1 MTRLDSRN
9 RNLLAAAVAATSV
22 VAVVEL
28 FARKAP
34 DASLLVALTFFT
46 MIVQGCVA
54 LVATAELAKGIWLVP
69 VKRDLLG
76 ACPLILVAAA
86 LSLVLGAK
94 TGIYP
99 WSEHQNGWL
108 NTRFFVI
115 RNFIVL
121 LAAYLGARKLS
132 TAIRT
137 QSPNKNRWAG
147 LYIAIFIVSQSFVA
161 FDWIMTLEYPW
172 VSTLLGGFFFVEA
185 VLMALAVSALV
196 LFFRMRAPGHG
207 LTETLRD
214 TSKMM
219 FGFSVMWVGFYFAQ
233 FLVIWYANIPEE
245 VGFVLTRLESSPWS
259 GLSRAVLFLV
269 WVIPFVVLLSRPL
282 KTVPAAMAGVACL
295 ILSGL
300 FVEKLVLV
308 LPAAKVGPGA
318 LALETILLMG
328 LLAYFLASADRVIL
342 QRVAGTDPGGPQP
355 PR

>member
-1 MTRLDSRN
+1 MSRPDSRT
-9 RNLLAAAVAATSV
+9 RNLLAAAVAATAV

-28 FARKAP
+28 FLRRTP
-34 DASLLVALTFFT
+34 DASLLIALTFFT

-54 LVATAELAKGIWLVP
+54 LVATAELAKGIWLIP
-69 VKRDLLG
+69 IKRDLLG
-76 ACPLILVAAA
+76 VYPLILVAAA

-108 NTRFFVI
+108 NTEFFVI
-115 RNFIVL
+115 RNFVVL
-121 LAAYLGARKLS
+121 VGCYLGARKLS
-132 TAIRT
+132 GAIRT

-147 LYIAIFIVSQSFVA
+147 LYIALYIVSQSFVA

-172 VSTLLGGFFFVEA
+172 VSTLLGGFFFVES
-185 VLMALAVSALV
+185 VLMALAVAAFV
-196 LFFRMRAPGHG
+196 LFFRMRAAGHG

-219 FGFSVMWVGFYFAQ
+219 FGFSVMWVGFFFAQ
-233 FLVIWYANIPEE
+233 FLVIWYGNIPEE
-245 VGFVLTRLESSPWS
+245 VGFVLTRFESSPWS

-282 KTVPAAMAGVACL
+282 KTVPAAMAGVAGL

-308 LPAAKVGPGA
+308 LPAAKASPGA
-318 LALETILLMG
+318 LAFETILLLG
-328 LLAYFLASADRVIL
+328 LLAFFVTKSDRVVS
-342 QRVAGTDPGGPQP
+342 QQVAEIGPGGVQ
-355 PR
+355 RH

>member
-1 MTRLDSRN
+1 MTRLDSRT
-9 RNLLAAAVAATSV
+9 RNLLAAAVAGTAV
-22 VAVVEL
+22 VAAVEL
-28 FARKAP
+28 FARRAP
-34 DASLLVALTFFT
+34 DASLLVSLTFFT

-54 LVATAELAKGIWLVP
+54 LVATAELAKGIWLIP
-69 VKRDLLG
+69 IKRDLLG
-76 ACPLILVAAA
+76 VYPLILVAAA

-99 WSEHQNGWL
+99 WSEHENGWL
-108 NTRFFVI
+108 NTRLFVI
-115 RNFIVL
+115 RNFVVL
-121 LAAYLGARKLS
+121 VATYLGARKLS

-147 LYIAIFIVSQSFVA
+147 LYIALYIVSQSFVA

-172 VSTLLGGFFFVEA
+172 VSTLLGGFFFVES

-219 FGFSVMWVGFYFAQ
+219 FGFSVMWVGFFFAQ
-233 FLVIWYANIPEE
+233 FLVIWYGNIPEE
-245 VGFVLTRLESSPWS
+245 VGFVLTRFETSPWS

-269 WVIPFVVLLSRPL
+269 WVVPFVVLLSRPL
-282 KTVPAAMAGVACL
+282 KTVPVAMAGVAGL

-308 LPAAKVGPGA
+308 LPAAKVSPGA
-318 LALETILLMG
+318 VAFETIVLAG
-328 LLAYFLASADRVIL
+328 LIALFLASADRIAP
-342 QRVAGTDPGGPQP
+342 QQVAGTGSGGSHPH
-355 PR
+355 